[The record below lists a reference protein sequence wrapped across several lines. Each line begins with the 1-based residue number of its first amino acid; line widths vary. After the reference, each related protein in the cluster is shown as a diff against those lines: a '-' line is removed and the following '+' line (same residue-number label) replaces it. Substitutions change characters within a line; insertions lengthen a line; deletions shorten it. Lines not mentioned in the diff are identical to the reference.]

1 MKHKF
6 LCTFGLWIA
15 MIAGLAAAQQMP
27 GSKSPSVT
35 MAPAPLTSV
44 TQGKPGTVTLD
55 FRVARGFH
63 INSNKPTSEFLI
75 PTALKLEAPTDIVIG
90 KVTYP
95 AGEDMSFPFA
105 PDEKLNVYTGDFK
118 INVVVRP
125 LHNVVPTKYAFR
137 GNLKYQACDKAAC
150 YPPKLSPVNFEVKV
164 TKGVSTTRRNPAQSP
179 HVHR

>member
-1 MKHKF
+1 MHF
-6 LCTFGLWIA
+6 R
-15 MIAGLAAAQQMP
+15 
-27 GSKSPSVT
+27 
-35 MAPAPLTSV
+35 
-44 TQGKPGTVTLD
+44 TLD
-55 FRVARGFH
+55 RDDRRPRSRATDARIKVSFGD
-63 INSNKPTSEFLI
+63 NGAGS
-75 PTALKLEAPTDIVIG
+75 ADIRHSS
-90 KVTYP
+90 
-95 AGEDMSFPFA
+95 AGENMSFPFA

-150 YPPKLSPVNFEVKV
+150 YPPKLLPVNFEVKV